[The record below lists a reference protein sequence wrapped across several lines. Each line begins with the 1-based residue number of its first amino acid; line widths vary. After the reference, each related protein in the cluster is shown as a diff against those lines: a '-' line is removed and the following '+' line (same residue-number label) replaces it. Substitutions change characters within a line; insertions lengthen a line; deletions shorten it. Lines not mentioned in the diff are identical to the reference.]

1 MSQEYENNTAT
12 KQEIAMTAKV
22 ATLLFRPLTNRHAA
36 MIEDVLGVISLFL
49 LLFLG
54 LGLSGPF

>member
-1 MSQEYENNTAT
+1 
-12 KQEIAMTAKV
+12 MTAKV

-36 MIEDVLGVISLFL
+36 MIEDILGVISLFL